1 MSGVRRLVQ
10 RIGWAL
16 NGIGYT
22 VKTQPNMQIHLT
34 AAVLAV
40 LLCLYLRMP
49 ARELAVVLVTIFM
62 VLAAEMF
69 NTALEAAVDLYT
81 RKRHPLA
88 RAAKDVAA
96 GAVLLTALNALVV
109 AYLLIWPRFY
119 EVIIK

>member
-1 MSGVRRLVQ
+1 
-10 RIGWAL
+10 
-16 NGIGYT
+16 
-22 VKTQPNMQIHLT
+22 MQIHLA

-49 ARELAVVLVTIFM
+49 ARELALVSITIFM

-81 RKRHPLA
+81 GELHPLA

-96 GAVLLTALNALVV
+96 GAVLLAALNALVV

-119 EVIIK
+119 EVILKTL